1 MAVLQRYKKRPPSV
15 GTSDLHPEPELS
27 IEGNIQDIPD
37 LPPDLP
43 FTNESEEVDINGKST
58 ENEPVTIDFENE
70 DFSSEFVGKKT
81 VESQHSGG
89 DAHKKTIGADEVRS
103 QIGDYEKE
111 KSRSQTFA
119 DFQQT
124 AEFLL
129 GIVDMLWSNGMR
141 FFARDTTS
149 TPYQL
154 PKSDMKKLVDPLA
167 MVLAK
172 HSAKFAIEWILI
184 LGLISAYS
192 GSFIKVKMR
201 REELSGK
208 KKPPEPQQEPTQ
220 PTPEESPASNNIS
233 EMVSD
238 LDVGKPK
245 KKKYKYKRYKADD
258 LE

>member
-15 GTSDLHPEPELS
+15 GTSDLHPES
-27 IEGNIQDIPD
+27 TNIEDNI
-37 LPPDLP
+37 LPPPETTDEMP
-43 FTNESEEVDINGKST
+43 FTNESEEVDINGKSL

-81 VESQHSGG
+81 VESQHSG
-89 DAHKKTIGADEVRS
+89 DANKKTIGADEVRS

-192 GSFIKVKMR
+192 GSFIKAKMR

-208 KKPPEPQQEPTQ
+208 KKPPEPQPEPTQ
-220 PTPEESPASNNIS
+220 PTPEESPASNDIS

-245 KKKYKYKRYKADD
+245 KKKYKYKRYKTD
-258 LE
+258 E